1 MMDPPP
7 HDQQAELLA
16 YVDSLRLGRDVM
28 NLMLRGRS
36 VIDNHQGLP
45 IRSID
50 SADEFL
56 HKYGYNLENP
66 IESAE
71 VLGNYQEALRFIR
84 KYFLQPENAE
94 GAPLEIPRGFLELHD
109 ARHLFIWAADKSL
122 EHTRRAR
129 WACAILRVMHAISH
143 LDKDLR
149 HEFFPEIQKQIFDR
163 FYREVHTE
171 EGQIW
176 LGKPREQGSVALEK
190 FLTKPRKTRESLILK
205 LLHKK
210 ETLAEDVF
218 DQIGVRFV
226 TRSRMDVVRTLKF
239 LRDRYIVMTMN
250 IRPSRSRNNLID
262 PMLYRRTWREIQHA
276 IKRGEGRD
284 REWIEQNLDRALGA
298 GYQEA
303 QKEIS
308 EHNPFSSKE
317 FFSIQFTCRQLVKYR
332 SPVYDDI
339 RALRG
344 LVKST
349 EDSEIKRA
357 VERIDFGQIAK
368 EQRFFYPFEVQIM
381 DRENYEE
388 SESGRASHAAYKAA
402 QAKMAMKRVLGQLL
416 IPPDAAGN

>member
-1 MMDPPP
+1 MEVA
-7 HDQQAELLA
+7 HDKDADLLA

-45 IRSID
+45 IRTVEAS
-50 SADEFL
+50 DEFL

-66 IESAE
+66 VESAE
-71 VLGNYQEALRFIR
+71 VLGNYHEAIRFMR
-84 KYFLQPENAE
+84 KYFLKPENAE
-94 GAPLEIPRGFLELHD
+94 GADLEIPRQFQELAD
-109 ARHLFIWAADKSL
+109 VRHLFVWAADKSI
-122 EHTRRAR
+122 EHTVRAR

-163 FYREVHTE
+163 FYKEIHTVD
-171 EGQIW
+171 GQVY
-176 LGKPREQGSVALEK
+176 LGKPNEEGSVALDK
-190 FLTKPRKTRESLILK
+190 FQTKPRKTRESLILK

-226 TRSRMDVVRTLKF
+226 TQSRMDVVRVLKF

-262 PMLYRRTWREIQHA
+262 PMLYRRTWREIRHA
-276 IKRGEGRD
+276 IKRGEG
-284 REWIEQNLDRALGA
+284 QDRAWVDSALDYALRA

-303 QKEIS
+303 QKDIS
-308 EHNPFSSKE
+308 ELNPHSSKE

-332 SPVYDDI
+332 SPLFDEVKS
-339 RALRG
+339 LRG
-344 LVKST
+344 LLRST
-349 EDSEIKRA
+349 EDPEIKR
-357 VERIDFGQIAK
+357 VLERLDLAQLAK
-368 EQRFFYPFEVQIM
+368 EQRFFYPFEVQII
-381 DRENYEE
+381 DRENFEE
-388 SESGRASHAAYKAA
+388 AESGRASHGAYKAA
-402 QAKMAMKRVLGQLL
+402 QAKMAMKRVLGQL
-416 IPPDAAGN
+416 ISSSAEPGRV

>member
-1 MMDPPP
+1 MEPNT
-7 HDQQAELLA
+7 ELQSYL
-16 YVDSLRLGRDVM
+16 DSLRLGRDVM

-45 IRSID
+45 IRTTEAS
-50 SADEFL
+50 DEFL

-66 IESAE
+66 VESAE
-71 VLGNYQEALRFIR
+71 VLGNYHEALRFIR
-84 KYFLQPENAE
+84 KYFLKPEAPQ
-94 GAPLEIPRGFLELHD
+94 GADLELPRQFQELAD
-109 ARHLFIWAADKSL
+109 VRTLFVWAADKSIDQ
-122 EHTRRAR
+122 TVRAR

-149 HEFFPEIQKQIFDR
+149 HEYFPEIQKQIFDR
-163 FYREVHTE
+163 FYREIHTV

-176 LGKPREQGSVALEK
+176 LGNPKDPGSVALEK

-218 DQIGVRFV
+218 DQIGLRFV
-226 TRSRMDVVRTLKF
+226 TRTRMDVVRVLKF

-262 PMLYRRTWREIQHA
+262 PMQYRRAWREIQHA
-276 IKRGEGRD
+276 IKRGEVSD
-284 REWIEQNLDRALGA
+284 RHAVDTTLDRALAA
-298 GYQEA
+298 GYTEA

-308 EHNPFSSKE
+308 EANPHSSKD
-317 FFSIQFTCRQLVKYR
+317 FHSIQFTCRQLVKYR
-332 SPVYDDI
+332 SPIYDEVK
-339 RALRG
+339 ALRG
-344 LVKST
+344 FVKT
-349 EDSEIKRA
+349 VEDPELKKA
-357 VERIDFGQIAK
+357 LERVDYAHLAR

-381 DRENYEE
+381 DKANYEE

-402 QAKMAMKRVLGQLL
+402 QAQMAMKRVLGQL
-416 IPPDAAGN
+416 ISVASRENDE

>member
-1 MMDPPP
+1 MRKDTFE
-7 HDQQAELLA
+7 DLLA

-45 IRSID
+45 IRTLE
-50 SADEFL
+50 ATDEFL
-56 HKYGYNLENP
+56 EKYGYNLENP
-66 IESAE
+66 VESAE
-71 VLGNYQEALRFIR
+71 VLGNYHEAMRFMR
-84 KYFLQPENAE
+84 KYFLKPENPE
-94 GAPLEIPRGFLELHD
+94 GADLEIPRLFQELAD
-109 ARHLFIWAADKSL
+109 TRNLFVWAADKSI
-122 EHTRRAR
+122 EHSVRNR
-129 WACAILRVMHAISH
+129 WSCAILRVMHAISH

-163 FYREVHTE
+163 FYKEIHTVD
-171 EGQIW
+171 GRVY
-176 LGKPREQGSVALEK
+176 LGNPKDDVAVVLEK
-190 FLTKPRKTRESLILK
+190 FQTKPRKTRESLILK

-226 TRSRMDVVRTLKF
+226 TRSRMDVVRVLKF

-262 PMLYRRTWREIQHA
+262 PMLYRRTWREIRHA
-276 IKRGEGRD
+276 IKRGEGEG
-284 REWIEQNLDRALGA
+284 REWVDKALDLALSE

-308 EHNPFSSKE
+308 EANPFSSKE
-317 FFSIQFTCRQLVKYR
+317 FYSIQFTCRQLVKYR
-332 SPVYDDI
+332 SPIFDEVKAI
-339 RALRG
+339 RS
-344 LVKST
+344 LVRNS
-349 EDSEIKRA
+349 EDSEIRRLI
-357 VERIDFGQIAK
+357 ERLDFAHLAK

-381 DRENYEE
+381 DIKNFAE
-388 SESGRASHAAYKAA
+388 SESGRASHAAYKSA

-416 IPPDAAGN
+416 HSGDKKFS